1 MYTSVH
7 ASIYTEIHSVKT
19 VEFRKFKDLSGASAM
34 HERVQKILS
43 QWGIASRRQAE
54 QMILEGRV
62 RLNGEVAHLGQ
73 KTNPAL
79 DEVAVDGRIVK
90 PIARP
95 QLLYLLLNKPGG
107 IVSTCDDPQ
116 NRPTVLDLLPEKI
129 RQGQGLH
136 PVGRL
141 DVESTGA
148 LLLTNDGDLTYYL
161 THPRHH
167 VPKTYQVWVK
177 GVTSEQMLQ
186 QWQQGVLLDGR
197 QTLPA
202 QVKVIHCARAKT
214 LLEVILNEGRNR
226 QIRRVADQLGH
237 PVLQLHRTAIDSI
250 QLNPPGRPFLPSGAY
265 RLLESFEIQSLKDQI
280 DLTLIRSSAEIQEH
294 SG

>member
-1 MYTSVH
+1 MNVH
-7 ASIYTEIHSVKT
+7 INVCAEGHSAEAA
-19 VEFRKFKDLSGASAM
+19 EFRKVEDLADACVM
-34 HERVQKILS
+34 QERVQKILS

-95 QLLYLLLNKPGG
+95 QFHYLLLNKPVGT
-107 IVSTCDDPQ
+107 VSTCSDPQ
-116 NRPTVLDLLPEKI
+116 NRSTVLDLLPQKI

-167 VPKTYQVWVK
+167 VSKTYQVWVE
-177 GVTSEQMLQ
+177 GIASEQMLR
-186 QWQQGVLLDGR
+186 QWRQGVVLEG
-197 QTLPA
+197 QKTLPA
-202 QVKVIHCARAKT
+202 QVEVIHRAKTKT
-214 LLEVILNEGRNR
+214 LLEVVLNEGRNR
-226 QIRRVADQLGH
+226 QIRRVADQLKH

-265 RLLESFEIQSLKDQI
+265 RPLESFEIQCLKDRI
-280 DLTLIRSSAEIQEH
+280 DLTLIGSPAEIQEH

>member
-1 MYTSVH
+1 
-7 ASIYTEIHSVKT
+7 
-19 VEFRKFKDLSGASAM
+19 M

-73 KTNPAL
+73 KTNPTL
-79 DEVAVDGRIVK
+79 DEVAVDGKIVK

-95 QLLYLLLNKPGG
+95 QLLYLLLNKPVG

-141 DVESTGA
+141 DIESTGA

-167 VPKTYQVWVK
+167 VPKTYQVWVE
-177 GVTSEQMLQ
+177 GVASEQMLQ
-186 QWQQGVLLDGR
+186 QWRQGVLLEG
-197 QTLPA
+197 QKTLPA
-202 QVKVIHCARAKT
+202 QVKVIRRARAKT

-237 PVLQLHRTAIDSI
+237 PVLELHRTAIASI
-250 QLNPPGRPFLPSGAY
+250 QLSPPGKPFLPSGAY
-265 RLLESFEIQSLKDQI
+265 RPLESFEIQLLKDRI
-280 DLTLIRSSAEIQEH
+280 DLTPIGSSAEIQEH